1 MIKIRG
7 KEVIRIEYDEGLFTI
22 VTEIFNIK
30 IAVTKSNDSVN
41 NLFVLGGHHPY
52 TTLNVNNIDLKINK
66 CVPEEITKEDLEFIV
81 TSKKL
86 SISSRKIVLHDVFV
100 GRIVDIALEIELVND
115 NKIILIKGEK
125 KWKQEML

>member
-1 MIKIRG
+1 MIKIKGR
-7 KEVIRIEYDEGLFTI
+7 EVIRIEYDEGLFTI

-30 IAVTKSNDSVN
+30 IAVVKSNDSIN
-41 NLFVLGGHHPY
+41 NLFVLGRYHSY
-52 TTLNVNNIDLKINK
+52 TTLNINNIDLHIDK
-66 CVPEEITKEDLEFIV
+66 CVPKEITKEDLEFIV

>member
-41 NLFVLGGHHPY
+41 NLFVLGGRHPY
-52 TTLNVNNIDLKINK
+52 VTLNVNNIDLQINK

-86 SISSRKIVLHDVFV
+86 SISSRKMVLHDVFV
-100 GRIVDIALEIELVND
+100 GRIVDTALEIELVND

-125 KWKQEML
+125 KWKQETL